1 MHRFLLFG
9 AWLAVLV
16 VASAGEVRSELAMSG
31 AGETSEAA
39 PQATTLPPEYAVP
52 AQLERGPA
60 FVPLAVEAALE
71 PIRADVWQAAG
82 FTGFKQSVA
91 IIDAGFA
98 GYEDAL
104 GSSLPASVVTRS
116 FRGDRDLEAGTEH
129 GLRAAEIVHAVA
141 PNARLYLVNFGGE
154 ADLSDAVNYLIAEQ
168 VDVISFSLGF
178 IHSGSGDGSGNVNEI
193 VGRAADAGIA
203 WSVASG
209 NWAEQH
215 WGGTFTDL
223 DADSIHEFEIGEQ
236 LNGRDFLAGDLVIA
250 SLRWDGAWGAACD
263 DYDLELFGPGGALVA
278 SSRDIQ
284 DCSGDPV
291 ESVQV
296 LATQSGT
303 YSVRIVEASSDVPRD
318 LSLLLLGSPDRGD
331 SLQFRR
337 ASGSLS
343 QPADHPAVLTVGA
356 LSPDGSV
363 EAAFSSRGPTADG
376 RLKPEVLSPTGLVNG
391 AGETFSGTS
400 AAAPHAAGMLALL
413 GEAFP
418 NFDGARLTTELR
430 ARGSL
435 VSGTSARAANLG
447 SLTGLGDLLP
457 VGGDEA
463 RFDGQVPPQGGV
475 ALLIYRGPDG
485 YPVRFSH
492 LLTDLTEAK
501 ALFRLDVEEQRW
513 DTFIRGAPDFVQD
526 FARFND
532 GDGVVGL
539 FPASE

>member
-1 MHRFLLFG
+1 MYRFLLLG
-9 AWLAVLV
+9 AWLAVFAFASVADVRPAPATSV
-16 VASAGEVRSELAMSG
+16 VGEPSAVATRLAS
-31 AGETSEAA
+31 
-39 PQATTLPPEYAVP
+39 VP
-52 AQLERGPA
+52 LERGPA

-116 FRGDRDLEAGTEH
+116 FRGDRDLEAGTAH
-129 GLRAAEIVHAVA
+129 GLRAAELVHAVA
-141 PNARLYLVNFGGE
+141 PNAQLYLVNFGGE

-178 IHSGSGDGSGNVNEI
+178 IHAGSGDGTGTVNEI
-193 VGRAADAGIA
+193 VGRAVNAGIA

-215 WGGTFTDL
+215 WGGAFTDE
-223 DADSIHEFEIGEQ
+223 DEDSVHEFAAGEQ
-236 LNGRDFLAGDLVIA
+236 LNGRSFLAGDLVIA
-250 SLRWDGAWGAACD
+250 SLRWDGEWGGACD
-263 DYDLELFGPGGALVA
+263 DYDLELFGPSGALVA

-303 YSVRIVEASSDVPRD
+303 YSVRVVEASSQAPRD
-318 LSLLLLGSPDRGD
+318 LSILLLGSPDRGD
-331 SLQFRR
+331 PVRFRS
-337 ASGSLS
+337 AFGSLS

-356 LSPDGSV
+356 LSSGGGA

-376 RLKPEVLSPTGLVNG
+376 RAKPEVLLPTGLVNG

-400 AAAPHAAGMLALL
+400 AAAPHAAGMLAIL

-418 NFDGARLTTELR
+418 ELSAPRLIAELR
-430 ARGSL
+430 VRGSL
-435 VSGTSARAANLG
+435 VSGTSARAAHLG
-447 SLTGLGDLLP
+447 SLVGLGELLP

-463 RFDGQVPPQGGV
+463 RFDGTVPSEGGI

-492 LLTDLTEAK
+492 LLTDLVEAK
-501 ALFRLDVEEQRW
+501 AFFRLDVEAQRW
-513 DTFIRGAPDFVQD
+513 DTFIRGAPEFVQD
-526 FARFND
+526 FSRFNG
-532 GDGVVGL
+532 GDGVVAL